1 MLADISGTSKAY
13 QEAIIEELE
22 TKSRIQN
29 IRYLYRGNSDF
40 KKCYQPRTNIMKDD
54 KGDLFADCHSTLAR

>member
-54 KGDLFADCHSTLAR
+54 KGDWFADCHSTLAT